1 VNLFVDISKYFFELL
16 REVVVVSED
25 LLRKLLALVVIG
37 VTKEVLKYRLE
48 LLEGLSF
55 EARGY
60 ESNLIVFSSKLLRIV
75 LEIGLYLDQK
85 SSKAFLTTSI
95 LSRYLELGL
104 DHTNL
109 KLCDLGIGLGEG
121 LLELRN
127 RNG

>member
-1 VNLFVDISKYFFELL
+1 MNLFVDISKYFFELL

-25 LLRKLLALVVIG
+25 LLRKLLALVVVG
-37 VTKEVLKYRLE
+37 VAKEVLKYRLE